1 MVNQEVKN
9 ALSSMEEML
18 IKKIDRNSIKN
29 YKNSSLAYKNSE
41 ITSMVEVVNEE
52 KNSAVLISDSL
63 NSPNKIKGI
72 RMWFK
77 SFF

>member
-1 MVNQEVKN
+1 MVNQELKN
-9 ALSSMEEML
+9 ALSAMEEIL
-18 IKKIDRNSIKN
+18 IKKIDRKYINN
-29 YKNSSLAYKNSE
+29 HKNSSSAYNNSE